1 MKEKYKISY
10 NFFKFLLL
18 PIFKFYYKPKLI
30 NEEVIPSSGP
40 IIFCGN
46 HIHLMDQCLVIMSTK
61 RMVHY
66 LAKKEYFEGKFSWF
80 FKIVGCIPVN
90 RNIKDENAKS
100 LAKEVLDNGFA
111 LGIFPEGTRNK
122 TNNILL
128 PFKFGAVSLAKKTN
142 ATIIPFAITGNYKF
156 RSKNLKIEYG
166 TPFQVGNMDLEKAN
180 QKLSNEI
187 KIIIE
192 KSLLL

>member
-122 TNNILL
+122 TDNILL